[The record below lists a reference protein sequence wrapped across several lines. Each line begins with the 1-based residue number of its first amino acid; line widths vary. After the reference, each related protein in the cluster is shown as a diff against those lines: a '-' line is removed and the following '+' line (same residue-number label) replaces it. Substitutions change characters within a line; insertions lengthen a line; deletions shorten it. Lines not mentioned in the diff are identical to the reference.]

1 MVKRIAAAFFVP
13 DNLQTLA
20 QGFGQLCQDLH
31 RKSLKRYALS
41 RKRPFMGSGSVKK
54 ILVVDDD
61 VGLTRLIREALT
73 SFLHCEV
80 DTSPKPEYG
89 FELALTKTYDLL
101 IFDFSMPMIDG
112 AMLFF
117 LIGKVY
123 NHAEPPRIVPP
134 LLLVTGRGDEKRAQ
148 ELLKEAGVRGLV
160 AKPFVINRLIE
171 KVKECLPGI
180 ESTVSA
186 KATLWSL

>member
-1 MVKRIAAAFFVP
+1 
-13 DNLQTLA
+13 
-20 QGFGQLCQDLH
+20 
-31 RKSLKRYALS
+31 LKRWALS
-41 RKRPFMGSGSVKK
+41 RKRPFMGSGSGKR

-61 VGLTRLIREALT
+61 VGLLRVIREALT
-73 SFLHCEV
+73 SFLRCEV
-80 DTSPKPEYG
+80 DTSPNPEYG
-89 FELALTKTYDLL
+89 FELALTKAYDLL
-101 IFDFSMPMIDG
+101 VFDFSMPMIDG

-160 AKPFVINRLIE
+160 AKPFVISRLIE

-180 ESTVSA
+180 ESAGSG
-186 KATLWSL
+186 KATPWLP